1 MESLQCP
8 NCGANVPPDSVR
20 CSFCQ
25 SVLARAACPVCYG
38 PVFRGMKFCPDCG
51 SKVVRQDQKPDRNR
65 PCPRCGPPL
74 LPALIAKVRVDE
86 CDRCGGIWLDREA
99 FLEICETWDAAA
111 LPLDQVEPHP
121 VWTEPEKPA
130 SHLTGPALSTQAGLS
145 GRMYIPCPV
154 CGELMLRKN
163 FAGCSGVIID
173 WCKPHGYWFDRSEL
187 QKVVAFVRTGGLQKS
202 REIERGLLREE
213 QERLRELQSQPL
225 PGSIDP
231 RTDSVPELLGLDT
244 DLVAT
249 LAAIIRKLFG

>member
-1 MESLQCP
+1 MSELRGECSARQCP
-8 NCGANVPPDSVR
+8 VQLLPVGPGAGRLSGLLWSGFPRHEVLSGLWQ
-20 CSFCQ
+20 Q
-25 SVLARAACPVCYG
+25 SRAARPEA
-38 PVFRGMKFCPDCG
+38 
-51 SKVVRQDQKPDRNR
+51 RQESPL
-65 PCPRCGPPL
+65 PALWPPL

-130 SHLTGPALSTQAGLS
+130 SHLTGPALPTQAGLS

-173 WCKPHGYWFDRSEL
+173 WCKPHGYWFDRTEL

-244 DLVAT
+244 DLVAA